1 MKTSRY
7 NMFFEFQEQIV
18 GYNAFENDY
27 IFITRELYDLFLKC
41 ERNGIDSLATIHP
54 DFFDLLKEKNFCI
67 PNNIDELQQVKD
79 LVHSIDCN
87 PEYYQIVINPTMNC
101 NFNCWYCYETH
112 IKGSKMDKKIIQSIQ
127 NHIKNKLNEG
137 VIKEFSI
144 NWFGGE
150 PLLYFNEV
158 VLPILEFSN
167 KLSEEKCINFYTH
180 FTTNGSLINNEIL
193 EHCKRLGNSCTFQ
206 ITLDGHRYRHNQV
219 RNNGAKTGS
228 YDVIIAN
235 IKKCLD
241 YGFNINCRINL
252 SDETFND
259 DLLQI
264 IEDFSDLQDTQKQLI
279 FYSLHKVWQVESNLD
294 SEIKN
299 LLKEFKNRN
308 MNVGTGNS
316 IDTVRNSCYGDKKNQ
331 ATINFNGDVYKCTAR
346 DFKPENREGVLMDDG
361 TIEWND
367 KYYQRMESKF
377 NNPPCLA
384 CNILPI
390 CNGSCTQHA
399 LENIGKDYCVHD
411 FDENK
416 KIDII
421 REKLLSAIN

>member
-1 MKTSRY
+1 M
-7 NMFFEFQEQIV
+7 
-18 GYNAFENDY
+18 
-27 IFITRELYDLFLKC
+27 
-41 ERNGIDSLATIHP
+41 
-54 DFFDLLKEKNFCI
+54 
-67 PNNIDELQQVKD
+67 
-79 LVHSIDCN
+79 
-87 PEYYQIVINPTMNC
+87 
-101 NFNCWYCYETH
+101 
-112 IKGSKMDKKIIQSIQ
+112 
-127 NHIKNKLNEG
+127 
-137 VIKEFSI
+137 
-144 NWFGGE
+144 
-150 PLLYFNEV
+150 
-158 VLPILEFSN
+158 LPILEFSN

-361 TIEWND
+361 TIAWND

-399 LENIGKDYCVHD
+399 LDNIGKDYCVHD

-416 KIDII
+416 NIDII
-421 REKLLSAIN
+421 REKLLYAIN